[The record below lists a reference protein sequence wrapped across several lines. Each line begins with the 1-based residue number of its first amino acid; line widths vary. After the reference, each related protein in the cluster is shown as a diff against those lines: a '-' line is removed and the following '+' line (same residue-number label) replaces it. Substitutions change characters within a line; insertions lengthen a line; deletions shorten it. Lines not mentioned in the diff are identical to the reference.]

1 MIWLNWDK
9 VGIVCGSCH
18 AASCG
23 GGGVSI
29 ALFVVCVCVW
39 GRAQSCWEASFSF
52 SCLEGVLAA
61 ALQNF
66 HLCFYVS
73 SVRFT
78 RLRRIK
84 SLEH

>member
-1 MIWLNWDK
+1 MGPAMRLHVVV
-9 VGIVCGSCH
+9 VGCPLHCLLCVSV
-18 AASCG
+18 SG
-23 GGGVSI
+23 GG
-29 ALFVVCVCVW
+29 
-39 GRAQSCWEASFSF
+39 AQSCGEASFSF